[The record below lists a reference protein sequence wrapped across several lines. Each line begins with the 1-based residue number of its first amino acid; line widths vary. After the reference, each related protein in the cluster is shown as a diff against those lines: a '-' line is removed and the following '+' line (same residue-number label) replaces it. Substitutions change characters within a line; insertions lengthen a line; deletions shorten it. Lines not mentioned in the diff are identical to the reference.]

1 MFPKSPVKGTFSG
14 DKVRP
19 VLTFTL
25 EIGRELLSKG
35 RNKPTRIPNLNNTEG
50 GGGGF
55 LYSNEFCDTKC
66 CNRDKKISAWVTT
79 RRLNYWNMYSNTT
92 K

>member
-50 GGGGF
+50 GGGGA
-55 LYSNEFCDTKC
+55 FCIATSFVIQ
-66 CNRDKKISAWVTT
+66 NVVIEIKKYL
-79 RRLNYWNMYSNTT
+79 RG
-92 K
+92 